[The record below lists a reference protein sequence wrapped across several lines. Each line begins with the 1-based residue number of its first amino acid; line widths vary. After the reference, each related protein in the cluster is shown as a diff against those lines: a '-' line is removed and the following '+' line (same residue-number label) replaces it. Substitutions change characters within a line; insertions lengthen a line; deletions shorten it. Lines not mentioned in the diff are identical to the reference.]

1 MNTDCPRCNDRGW
14 GGYLCLTCT
23 NEQMEELIK
32 EWRGNAHAIRL
43 VLPDH
48 GEAAVWDHCADE
60 LEATLREGGYGFSD
74 EPIAPHQHRYMSHTQ
89 PKE

>member
-1 MNTDCPRCNDRGW
+1 MMS
-14 GGYLCLTCT
+14 
-23 NEQMEELIK
+23 EQMEELIN
-32 EWRGNAHAIRL
+32 EWRSNARNIRL
-43 VLPDH
+43 VLPEH